1 MNQDFA
7 KYVKDHIRE
16 YLPAEYQDA
25 DISIKKVTKSND
37 WMLTGLTILQPG
49 EQVAMTI
56 YLEPFAEQT
65 EKGRPLDSIMQ
76 QIAKIQTNNKEQL
89 PMDVSMLDNYKTVRP
104 MLSIQLCDPETNRE
118 YLKDKPYTPCG
129 DLAAFYRVQ
138 IAADDEGTAS
148 AAITEKMMQ
157 IWGISKEQLHKD
169 AVQSESI
176 RNPVRLYNME
186 DLISKIT
193 FSTGPDNLFTRKEP
207 LNIGLMPLYVLTN
220 QNKINGAG
228 VLAQDGVLERVGRLI
243 GSNFYVLPSSIHEVI
258 IVPDNGNMRLSEMEA
273 MVREINATQ
282 VAPKERLSD
291 KVQYYDREAKILG
304 CRQEKSVL
312 EQLADKKTQVLQAE
326 AMPKTKQT
334 NRNEPDL

>member
-326 AMPKTKQT
+326 VMPKTKQT

>member
-7 KYVKDHIRE
+7 EYVKDHIRE
-16 YLPAEYQDA
+16 YLPPEYQDA

-37 WMLTGLTILQPG
+37 WMLTGLTIFQPG

-65 EKGRPLDSIMQ
+65 EKGRTLDSIMQ
-76 QIAKIQTNNKEQL
+76 QIAEIQTNSKEQF
-89 PMDVSMLDNYKTVRP
+89 PMDVSMLYNYKTVRP
-104 MLSIQLCDPETNRE
+104 MLSIQLCDPETRRE

-129 DLAAFYRVQ
+129 DLAAFYRIQ
-138 IAADDEGTAS
+138 IAEDNEGTAS
-148 AAITEKMMQ
+148 AAVTEKLMQ
-157 IWGISKEQLHKD
+157 IWGISKDQLHKD

-176 RNPVRLYNME
+176 RNPVRLYDME
-186 DLISKIT
+186 DLIFKPM
-193 FSTGPDNLFTRKEP
+193 FSTRPDNLFTRKEP
-207 LNIGLMPLYVLTN
+207 LNIGLMPLYALTN
-220 QNKINGAG
+220 QNQVNGAG
-228 VLAQDGVLERVGRLI
+228 VLAQDGVLERVGGLI

-258 IVPDNGNMRLSEMEA
+258 IVPDNRNIRLSEMEA
-273 MVREINATQ
+273 MVREINTTQ
-282 VAPKERLSD
+282 VAPNERLSD

-334 NRNEPDL
+334 KRNELDL

>member
-1 MNQDFA
+1 
-7 KYVKDHIRE
+7 
-16 YLPAEYQDA
+16 
-25 DISIKKVTKSND
+25 
-37 WMLTGLTILQPG
+37 MLTGLTILQPG